1 MVVQLDCW
9 KGGEKT
15 TWYRG
20 IPVRICLDK
29 LEQPYWF
36 HCDVMQMMVWWL
48 GWWKCVLM
56 GRLNYQQWGCN
67 QTKTLLRVI
76 STLTY
81 HPGIFSGI
89 LSVLPY
95 FDILSSIPAGIYS
108 DILADMCSGLPP
120 SIRRCTLVQ
129 ISRPDRDPHLAEITR
144 FHQQVMGRVQLTS
157 QSRFVRRRSAMQRL
171 DAIGTDMVT
180 RKIWKIELSI
190 QIWVIWFFVSN
201 TKHVQ

>member
-1 MVVQLDCW
+1 MISWDTRADMFGQARATLLISLRCHAND
-9 KGGEKT
+9 G
-15 TWYRG
+15 
-20 IPVRICLDK
+20 
-29 LEQPYWF
+29 
-36 HCDVMQMMVWWL
+36 MMVRMM
-48 GWWKCVLM
+48 KMCPDERLM

-180 RKIWKIELSI
+180 RKI
-190 QIWVIWFFVSN
+190 
-201 TKHVQ
+201 